1 MATTTMSVVA
11 RRMDPVSR
19 DVVGPIEVRGEELHH
34 RPVHTARETSL
45 EVAIDVAALARRKVV
60 WDDGDVGNVRH
71 AVLVRDSLHTS
82 F

>member
-1 MATTTMSVVA
+1 MATSAVA
-11 RRMDPVSR
+11 RRMDPVPR
-19 DVVGPIEVRGEELHH
+19 DVMGPIEVRSEELHH
-34 RPVHTARETSL
+34 RPVHAARHARLKVSIEM
-45 EVAIDVAALARRKVV
+45 AALACRKLV